1 MVNLVASLT
10 YPAKKQAGLSVIPPF
25 MAKSQGAP
33 DPLATRC
40 HKWTYSNR
48 IATRYPSLPFM
59 PVFGVHPT
67 RASTGH
73 QNGLAGSPAVGAAH
87 GLCKSVETHLEVS

>member
-10 YPAKKQAGLSVIPPF
+10 YPAKKQAGLSVIWQNH
-25 MAKSQGAP
+25 KAP
-33 DPLATRC
+33 DRLATRC
-40 HKWTYSNR
+40 HQWMYSNR

-73 QNGLAGSPAVGAAH
+73 QNGLAGSPAVGEAH
-87 GLCKSVETHLEVS
+87 GL